1 MSEINNESGY
11 YKALKIAGTVLLKIF
26 LAPGRI
32 LLWNR
37 YMYAKP
43 GSIAI
48 SARQRKSLPHA
59 IFFSFIFWC
68 IFIYIA
74 TADDSTQSKI
84 QNTPNNLAS
93 QKTEQTAQNIDNS
106 SRSQKLPDSG
116 LTNIKKHETS
126 KQENPA
132 VSSFSTRDQVF

>member
-48 SARQRKSLPHA
+48 SARQRKSLPHV
-59 IFFSFIFWC
+59 IFFSFFFGVFSSILLRQM
-68 IFIYIA
+68 
-74 TADDSTQSKI
+74 TR
-84 QNTPNNLAS
+84 LRVGH
-93 QKTEQTAQNIDNS
+93 KTRQT
-106 SRSQKLPDSG
+106 
-116 LTNIKKHETS
+116 T
-126 KQENPA
+126 
-132 VSSFSTRDQVF
+132 

>member
-43 GSIAI
+43 GSILCPQE
-48 SARQRKSLPHA
+48 S
-59 IFFSFIFWC
+59 
-68 IFIYIA
+68 IA
-74 TADDSTQSKI
+74 GNA
-84 QNTPNNLAS
+84 P
-93 QKTEQTAQNIDNS
+93 
-106 SRSQKLPDSG
+106 P
-116 LTNIKKHETS
+116 
-126 KQENPA
+126 
-132 VSSFSTRDQVF
+132 